1 MNEVKIKKESTT
13 TGLTSA
19 DTLNGIA
26 MRNFQLP
33 NRCLTMLWLTIE
45 PSLSK

>member
-33 NRCLTMLWLTIE
+33 NRCLTMWLLIIKL
-45 PSLSK
+45 SLSK